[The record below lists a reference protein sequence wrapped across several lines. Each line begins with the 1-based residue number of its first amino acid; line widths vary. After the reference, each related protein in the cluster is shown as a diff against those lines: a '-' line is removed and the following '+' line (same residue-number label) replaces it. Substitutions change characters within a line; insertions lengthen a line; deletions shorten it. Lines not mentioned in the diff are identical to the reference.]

1 MRLNSSSLVCLSAHS
16 SADTYLH
23 RLIFLVRGFGEGN
36 RGFFVVFFFVNVDAW
51 GEHSGAAVTVG
62 DGVFASSALD
72 IIVFVIATVEKDGG
86 VWVRSVAG
94 RLASSACFFSC
105 RKYALKMKSSAHAS
119 ATVFQNGG
127 SACAFVIMR
136 GRGVTRKVGVM
147 IRTII
152 FFLRLIPSIA

>member
-1 MRLNSSSLVCLSAHS
+1 MVCRALRGPRCVHSVAMRLNSSSLVCLSAHS

-23 RLIFLVRGFGEGN
+23 RPIFFVGGFSEGN
-36 RGFFVVFFFVNVDAW
+36 HGFFVVFFFVNVDAW
-51 GEHSGAAVTVG
+51 GKHGGAAVTVG

-72 IIVFVIATVEKDGG
+72 IVIFIIAAVEEDGS

-127 SACAFVIMR
+127 SAWAFVTVR
-136 GRGVTRKVGVM
+136 GRGATRKVG
-147 IRTII
+147 
-152 FFLRLIPSIA
+152 L